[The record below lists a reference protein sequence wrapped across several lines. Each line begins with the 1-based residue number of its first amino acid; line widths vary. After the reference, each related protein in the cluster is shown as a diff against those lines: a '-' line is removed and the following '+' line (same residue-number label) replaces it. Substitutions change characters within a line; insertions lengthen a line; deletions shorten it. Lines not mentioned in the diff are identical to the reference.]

1 MGQNFLDYITITLQT
16 TAIIG
21 FLIYALTVVA
31 FIILENR
38 SPQSTFA
45 WILLFLVFP
54 VGGLVIYLF
63 FGRSWKAFSYE
74 NKLTRQEIG
83 GDLIRVLS
91 PRLSSERDVI
101 KQLTREK
108 KASYKKRLLEL
119 VSRNSHAALTG
130 RNQLELLQ
138 NATAKY
144 PRLLKDLQQ
153 ARHSIHLEYYIWT
166 DDEFTRQIKAAL
178 IDRAKAGVEVRCL
191 YDASGGKL
199 GKAYLH
205 ELRQAG
211 VKIHPYRP
219 YWSIFKLH
227 TINYRSHRKIAVI
240 DGRIGYV
247 GGLNLDKDQLDGGRY
262 FDCWR
267 DTHLRLQGEAVN
279 ILQAIFVTSWYNTT
293 GDKLSD
299 ETYFPDMSQTI
310 TNFLPVQITISG
322 PDSRWGAIRQL
333 YFYMILAAEETVH
346 IQSPFFIPDES
357 INEALKAAALAGVDV
372 KMMAAPRGT
381 TYSIPYW
388 AANTYFYELARAG
401 VRIFLYQKGY
411 FHPKTLNID
420 SSVCSVGTANMDIR
434 SFSINYEVNAV
445 IYDKETAEQLEHD
458 FLDDLQ
464 YCTEFDP
471 EEYKKRHPLIRFRDS
486 LARLASPIL

>member
-1 MGQNFLDYITITLQT
+1 MGQDILDFITITLQT
-16 TAIIG
+16 VPIII
-21 FLIYALTVVA
+21 FLVYALTVAA

-63 FGRSWKAFSYE
+63 FGRSWKAFGYE
-74 NKLTRQEIG
+74 NKLTSQEIG
-83 GDLIRVLS
+83 GDLMRVVS

-101 KQLTREK
+101 TQLAREK
-108 KASYKKRLLEL
+108 PGSYRKRLLEL

-130 RNQLELLQ
+130 RNQLEILQ
-138 NATAKY
+138 NASAKY

-153 ARHSIHLEYYIWT
+153 AQHSIHLEYYIWN
-166 DDEFTRQIKAAL
+166 DDEFTQQVKAAL

-199 GKAYLH
+199 GKDYLH
-205 ELRQAG
+205 ELQQAG
-211 VKIHPYRP
+211 VEIHPYRP
-219 YWSIFKLH
+219 YWSIYKLH

-240 DGRIGYV
+240 DGKIGYV
-247 GGLNLDKDQLDGGRY
+247 GGLNLDKDQLDGGKH
-262 FDCWR
+262 FDSWR
-267 DTHLRLQGEAVN
+267 DTHLRLEGESVN
-279 ILQAIFVTSWYNTT
+279 ILQSIFVTSWYNTT
-293 GDKLSD
+293 GVKLAA
-299 ETYFPDMSQTI
+299 ETYFPNMSEEI
-310 TNFLPVQITISG
+310 ANFLPVQITISG

-333 YFYMILAAEETVH
+333 YFYMILSAEKTVY

-372 KMMAAPRGT
+372 RMMAAPRGS

-388 AANTYFYELARAG
+388 AANTYFQELARAG

-445 IYDKETAEQLEHD
+445 IYDEETAQQLERD
-458 FLDDLQ
+458 FLNDMQD
-464 YCTEFDP
+464 CTEFDR
-471 EEYKKRHPLIRFRDS
+471 EEYKKRHVLIRFRDS